1 MLLVALADARRRRR
15 CHHGLDLHAI
25 LFAHLVNCFRYALI
39 VGFGRVNYLHH
50 VQLLG
55 AHHLAISVIVLLLQ
69 ASPCPRPLLLLYHLH
84 VPRLQFHSLH
94 TFLIF
99 LFFAGFGRMRIRV
112 SLCDRLLF
120 AIGVHLLH
128 LDVGLEWCLW
138 AGHILILD
146 VFLDSTI
153 HIIVLHVG
161 IADQI
166 REVLNASLRPAA
178 LKLKLPIGRLVRV
191 FNNQI
196 VGRVDLVSADWVQIT
211 DLLVKRLLLLERIV
225 VVIVRQHLIRLL
237 LCDDV
242 GLVGFRTEARQ
253 CGLLNDHHTAAIQ
266 PRSILPLFLAPRNF
280 LLNTPW
286 RVLDTHRLKIN

>member
-1 MLLVALADARRRRR
+1 MLILFNLLAISLPTHLLLLHNLRPLLHYLLRIYPIILTVRSRQNLIDEAAYLGMLLVALADARRRRR

-25 LFAHLVNCFRYALI
+25 LFAHLVNCFRNALI
-39 VGFGRVNYLHH
+39 VGFGRVNCLHH

-128 LDVGLEWCLW
+128 LDVGLEWCL
-138 AGHILILD
+138 
-146 VFLDSTI
+146 
-153 HIIVLHVG
+153 
-161 IADQI
+161 
-166 REVLNASLRPAA
+166 
-178 LKLKLPIGRLVRV
+178 
-191 FNNQI
+191 
-196 VGRVDLVSADWVQIT
+196 
-211 DLLVKRLLLLERIV
+211 
-225 VVIVRQHLIRLL
+225 
-237 LCDDV
+237 
-242 GLVGFRTEARQ
+242 
-253 CGLLNDHHTAAIQ
+253 
-266 PRSILPLFLAPRNF
+266 
-280 LLNTPW
+280 
-286 RVLDTHRLKIN
+286 